1 MTQQQWNE
9 KVTNTLAALK
19 FVSGPIFQNTETSEP
34 YISSSGLSFE
44 NSNTKSIP
52 IHFVAA
58 PFELLKLE
66 KPSNQEKSGIVVF
79 NVWRVSSDS
88 EIQTHKTS
96 IYTPYCWGY

>member
-52 IHFVAA
+52 IHF
-58 PFELLKLE
+58 
-66 KPSNQEKSGIVVF
+66 G
-79 NVWRVSSDS
+79 SSTVRAS
-88 EIQTHKTS
+88 EVRETI
-96 IYTPYCWGY
+96 